1 VSAIRTKTLTVA
13 GALAQKPHA
22 GGHTWALL
30 QYVLGFRQLGWNVL
44 FLDQIDAR
52 MCTDAAGQP
61 CPPEDSIQA
70 RYFHDV
76 MTRFDLQD
84 ACALVVDGGQFLGLS
99 RPRVLERLS
108 ASAFLL
114 NIMGYL
120 QIDDLLAAVP
130 ARVFLDIDPGFGQ
143 MWKAL
148 GLHDPFRGHD
158 AHVTIGLRIGEP
170 DCPIPTGGISWIT
183 TPQPIALDYWP
194 VTPRVTDGPFTSV
207 ASWRGANGPVTFEG
221 RTYGLRVHE
230 FPKVRRLAGADRRPF
245 AVALDIH
252 PDDARD
258 RDLLTANGWRLDDPR
273 QVAGD
278 PMPIRPTSRAP
289 PPSSSPPRTCTCR
302 PTPDGSAIAACVI
315 SRAAGRSSPRTPASA
330 RSIRPTPVC
339 CATALWMTHAP
350 VSSDLRRLR
359 PSGARGAD
367 GGDGDLRRDQGA
379 RTSARSARRQL
390 TQAARDPDR
399 FGKPVAR
406 VLPGRRPAIR
416 PSEHAHGEVQA
427 TAIEVEEEIARQ
439 TRRRATRT
447 ALLGEIGSR
456 QRQLRLLG
464 PACRQGRQIDQTGP
478 QRAHFP
484 IHRTDTARPR
494 VGADN
499 HVARVE
505 LAVNHRARQPH
516 ETHHAGA

>member
-1 VSAIRTKTLTVA
+1 MSAIRTKTLTVA

-108 ASAFLL
+108 ASPFLL

-230 FPKVRRLAGADRRPF
+230 FRKFAALPALTGRPF

-252 PDDARD
+252 ADDARD
-258 RDLLTANGWRLDDPR
+258 RDLLIANGWRLDDPR

-278 PMPIRPTSRAP
+278 PDAYQAYIQ
-289 PPSSSPPRTCTCR
+289 
-302 PTPDGSAIAACVI
+302 GSAAEFLTAKNMYVQTNSGWISDRSLCYLASGRPVLAQDTGFGAIYPTDAGLLRYRTLDDACAGVEAI
-315 SRAAGRSSPRTPASA
+315 CAGYDRQARAARM
-330 RSIRPTPVC
+330 V
-339 CATALWMTHAP
+339 ATEIFDAT
-350 VSSDLRRLR
+350 
-359 PSGARGAD
+359 
-367 GGDGDLRRDQGA
+367 
-379 RTSARSARRQL
+379 
-390 TQAARDPDR
+390 
-399 FGKPVAR
+399 R
-406 VLPGRRPAIR
+406 VLG
-416 PSEHAHGEVQA
+416 
-427 TAIEVEEEIARQ
+427 
-439 TRRRATRT
+439 
-447 ALLGEIGSR
+447 
-456 QRQLRLLG
+456 RLLAALG
-464 PACRQGRQIDQTGP
+464 
-478 QRAHFP
+478 
-484 IHRTDTARPR
+484 
-494 VGADN
+494 VS
-499 HVARVE
+499 
-505 LAVNHRARQPH
+505 
-516 ETHHAGA
+516 